1 MKTRLLTLLCSLWLA
16 LPLQAAIDTHEFA
29 TKAERDRYRN
39 LIEELRCPKCQN
51 QNIADSDAPIS
62 MDLRN
67 ETYRLMTEEGLSDEQ
82 IVDFLV
88 ERYGDFVRYKP
99 PRNSRTLVLWYGPF
113 VLLGVGLLMLAV
125 IVLRRRTPKAAAQ
138 GDEGLSGDEQQ
149 RLQQLLNQTRET
161 VEK

>member
-1 MKTRLLTLLCSLWLA
+1 MKTRLLSLLWGLCLA

-29 TKAERDRYRN
+29 TKAESDRYRK
-39 LIEELRCPKCQN
+39 LTEELRCPKCQN

-62 MDLRN
+62 LDLRN

-99 PRNSRTLVLWYGPF
+99 PRDSRTLVLWYGPF
-113 VLLGVGLLMLAV
+113 ILLGFGLLMLVV
-125 IVLRRRTPKAAAQ
+125 IVARRRSGKGGQA
-138 GDEGLSGDEQQ
+138 DDGLSGDDQQ
-149 RLQQLLNQTRET
+149 RLAELLTQSREST
-161 VEK
+161 DK